1 MPTDADLLS
10 ISFSVSDG
18 IRSEITSFSGFR
30 AMNFAKLLT
39 PPLLLIV
46 FDFDMIRYIQ
56 KSISKIEYTERRIE
70 KEMTEIENLTD
81 TELGRVNDFVKAAFF
96 LKEDELKVLDG
107 QIPMTQEL
115 FDSLCDRLSEIG
127 AQNEFFRLLNE
138 YPDFL
143 RNSADKIEEELESSN
158 VELPEMTDEE
168 SKQSFQKLME
178 KINRESR

>member
-1 MPTDADLLS
+1 
-10 ISFSVSDG
+10 
-18 IRSEITSFSGFR
+18 
-30 AMNFAKLLT
+30 
-39 PPLLLIV
+39 
-46 FDFDMIRYIQ
+46 
-56 KSISKIEYTERRIE
+56 
-70 KEMTEIENLTD
+70 MTEIENLTD